1 MRARTKKQFA
11 DINITPLTD
20 IFLVLLII
28 MMVVSPLLEYKGL
41 NIAVSTDSNPS
52 TKDDPKAIR
61 LSISA
66 LGEVQVDGAAVSWD
80 SLEAELREQ
89 RETKPDGI
97 LIQIAGDSLH
107 ESVAR
112 ALGVVQAAGIQRVQL
127 QEEQET
133 VAETA
138 P

>member
-41 NIAVSTDSNPS
+41 NIAVSTDSKPAAEE
-52 TKDDPKAIR
+52 DPKAIR
-61 LSISA
+61 LFITA
-66 LGEVQVDGAAVSWD
+66 AGAAEVDGAAVSWEG
-80 SLEAELREQ
+80 LEEELREQ
-89 RETKPDGI
+89 REAKPDGI
-97 LIQIAGDSLH
+97 LIEIDGEAIH
-107 ESVAR
+107 ESLAR

-127 QEEQET
+127 QEKSES
-133 VAETA
+133 AN
-138 P
+138 